1 MRVVFTQQ
9 QSQPDL
15 PQSALLDHLLDSLT
29 SPSILLFGGCAIAL
43 CVLALFG
50 GRKPKGKIARGK
62 FAGDRERRNARER
75 AISQIESPQ
84 RNSVALWIREPS
96 GAEFVR
102 EGDRSIYYCPPDAK
116 TLYFPDAQRGFAVFG
131 GPGSGK
137 TFSAIDPLVR
147 SAICQGFPIVLYDF
161 KYPNQ
166 TERLAGYAQ
175 QMGYE
180 VSIFA
185 PGYPESQVCNPL
197 DFLRG
202 EADAETARQI
212 AEVLNANFKR
222 LTGSATGG
230 GDNPFFDIAGI
241 QLTEAILMLAKAS
254 KYPDIMM
261 CTCLLQLDSLIDRL
275 NHAQL
280 NYWIRTSFGQLTA
293 TAKSPETVASIIST
307 AFVNF
312 NRFMKA
318 GLLTSFYGETT
329 LPLDLNRRQMV
340 VFGMDRQRRD
350 VVAPLVA
357 TILHLIVERNLAR
370 PRRTPL
376 VVALDEVP
384 TFYLPRL
391 GHWLNESREDGF
403 VGLLGF
409 QNLAQLERM
418 YGKEGARI
426 AIGGCGTKMIFN
438 PQEYEAA
445 EMFSKY
451 LGEED
456 IRLKQ
461 RSRGH
466 SGGRG
471 SSNIADQDRTRKLV
485 DANQFLTQP
494 TGTCVVVTPG
504 LANRR
509 RASLPMQVK
518 VKIPSQELR
527 KVDRATAEF
536 KLELAQL
543 RESNKSAGVTEAEL
557 RERYEE
563 TNRFLP
569 KPDKAGGK
577 GSSVAVPAPDEPL
590 VTALLAR
597 NTFLQDIELED

>member
-1 MRVVFTQQ
+1 MNLASVQQ
-9 QSQPDL
+9 PEL
-15 PQSALLDHLLDSLT
+15 PRSRLLDHAADSVT
-29 SPSILLFGGCAIAL
+29 SPSVLLFGACAI
-43 CVLALFG
+43 VLAVLTLLG
-50 GRKPKGKIARGK
+50 DRGRKPKIARGK
-62 FAGDRERRNARER
+62 FAGEKERRHARR
-75 AISQIESPQ
+75 KAIAQLESP
-84 RNSVALWIREPS
+84 RPEAVALWIREPS
-96 GAEFVR
+96 QAEFVR
-102 EGDRSIYYCPPDAK
+102 EGDRSAYFCPPDPK
-116 TLYFPDAQRGFAVFG
+116 THYFPDAQRGYAVFG

-147 SAICQGFPIVLYDF
+147 SAICQGFPVILYDF
-161 KYPNQ
+161 KYPKQ
-166 TERLAGYAQ
+166 TVRLAGYAEQ
-175 QMGYE
+175 LGYDI
-180 VSIFA
+180 SLFA
-185 PGYPESQVCNPL
+185 PGFPESEVCNPL
-197 DFLRG
+197 DFLRD
-202 EADAETARQI
+202 EEDSETARQI

-275 NHAQL
+275 NRADL
-280 NYWIRTSFGQLTA
+280 NTWTRTSFGQLTA

-318 GLLTSFYGETT
+318 GLLASFYGKTT
-329 LPLDLNRRQMV
+329 LPLDVGRKQMV

-370 PRRTPL
+370 SRRTPL
-376 VVALDEVP
+376 VVSLDEVP

-391 GHWLNESREDGF
+391 AHWLNESREDGF
-403 VGLLGF
+403 VGILGF

-426 AIGGCGTKMIFN
+426 AIGGCGTKFVFN
-438 PQEYEAA
+438 PQEYEVA

-451 LGEED
+451 LGDED
-456 IRLKQ
+456 VQLKQ

-471 SSNIADQDRTRKLV
+471 SANTSEQDRTRKLV

-494 TGTCVVVTPG
+494 EGTCVVVTPG
-504 LANRR
+504 LADGR
-509 RASLPMQVK
+509 RA
-518 VKIPSQELR
+518 
-527 KVDRATAEF
+527 
-536 KLELAQL
+536 
-543 RESNKSAGVTEAEL
+543 
-557 RERYEE
+557 
-563 TNRFLP
+563 
-569 KPDKAGGK
+569 
-577 GSSVAVPAPDEPL
+577 
-590 VTALLAR
+590 
-597 NTFLQDIELED
+597 